1 MKTQVGIIGAGPAG
15 LMLAQT
21 LRLQGI
27 DSVILEMRSEEYVLS
42 RIRAGVLEHPTVEF
56 LHEMGAGDRL
66 AREGMP
72 HEGIDLLFRGEK
84 RRIDFPSL
92 TNGKKV
98 TVYGQQEVVKDLI
111 ELKKAF
117 DGQILFEAT
126 DVRIV
131 DPESDSPSLSF
142 TYQGEQKT
150 LACEFVAGCDGFHGV
165 ARASIPESGL
175 KLFERVYP
183 FAWLGILAEAAP
195 AQDELIYSRHEN
207 GFALFSM
214 RSQEVTRLYLQC
226 DPKEDLEHW
235 PDSRVWDEL
244 HRRLEAKDGFRVN
257 EGAIMR
263 KDVTPM
269 RSFVCETMRHGRLFL
284 AGDAAHIV
292 PPTGAKGLNLAA
304 GDVKL
309 LSDAFVAYFRSGET
323 GPLDGYEAHALKRIW
338 AAQRFSWFM
347 TRLLHKDP
355 GANAFDQEVQFA
367 DLDYYTGTE
376 AGRRTIAENYVG
388 LPFGWPGAA

>member
-15 LMLAQT
+15 LMLAQV
-21 LRLQGI
+21 LRQHGI
-27 DSVILEMRSEEYVLS
+27 DSVILEQRSEDYVLS
-42 RIRAGVLEHPTVEF
+42 RIRAGVLEHPAVEF
-56 LHEMGAGDRL
+56 LHAMGAGERL
-66 AREGMP
+66 AKEGMP
-72 HEGIDLLFRGEK
+72 HEGIDMLFRGEK

-92 TNGKKV
+92 TGGKKV

-111 ELKKAF
+111 RLKKEF
-117 DGQILFEAT
+117 DGQILFEAEN
-126 DVRIV
+126 VAIHGA
-131 DPESDSPSLSF
+131 ESDSPSLSF
-142 TYQGEQKT
+142 IYGGEQKT
-150 LACEFVAGCDGFHGV
+150 LACDFIAGCDGFHGV
-165 ARASIPESGL
+165 ARQSIPEAKL
-175 KLFERVYP
+175 KLFEKVYP
-183 FAWLGILAEAAP
+183 FAWLGILADAAP
-195 AQDELIYSRHEN
+195 AQDELIYSRHDN

-214 RSQEVTRLYLQC
+214 RSPEVTRLYLQC
-226 DPKEDLEHW
+226 DPEENLDEW

-257 EGAIMR
+257 EGRITR

-309 LSDAFVAYFRSGET
+309 LSDALAVYFKSGDT
-323 GPLDGYEAHALKRIW
+323 TQLDGYEALALKRIW

-355 GANAFDQEVQFA
+355 GANAFDEEVQFA
-367 DLDYYTGTE
+367 DLDYFTGTE

-388 LPFGWPGAA
+388 LPFGWTGAA

>member
-21 LRLQGI
+21 LRQHGI
-27 DSVILEMRSEEYVLS
+27 DCVILEQRSEEYVLS

-56 LHEMGAGDRL
+56 LHEMGAGERL

-92 TNGKKV
+92 TGGKRV

-111 ELKKAF
+111 GLKKAF
-117 DGQILFEAT
+117 DNQILFEAE
-126 DVRIV
+126 DVAIL
-131 DPESDSPSLSF
+131 DAESDSPSLSF
-142 TYQGEQKT
+142 THQGEAKT
-150 LACEFVAGCDGFHGV
+150 LSCDFVAGCDGFHGV
-165 ARASIPESGL
+165 GRKSIPEQRL
-175 KLFERVYP
+175 RLFEKVYP
-183 FAWLGILAEAAP
+183 FAWLGVLAEAAP
-195 AQDELIYSRHEN
+195 AQDELIYSRHED

-214 RSQEVTRLYLQC
+214 RSPEVTRLYLQC
-226 DPKEDLEHW
+226 RPEENLDKW

-244 HRRLEAKDGFRVN
+244 HKRLEANDGFRVN
-257 EGAIMR
+257 EGKIMR

-284 AGDAAHIV
+284 AGDASHIV

-309 LSDAFVAYFRSGET
+309 LSDGLAQFYNSGSMEK
-323 GPLDGYEAHALKRIW
+323 LDGYETLALKRIW

-347 TRLLHKDP
+347 TSLLHKFPD
-355 GANAFDQEVQFA
+355 GAAFDHEIQFA
-367 DLDYYTGTE
+367 DLDFYTGTE
-376 AGRRTIAENYVG
+376 TGRRNIAENYVG
-388 LPFGWPGAA
+388 LPFGWSGSA

>member
-21 LRLQGI
+21 LRGYGI
-27 DSVILEMRSEEYVLS
+27 DCVILEQRSEEYVLS

-56 LHEMGAGDRL
+56 LHEMGAGERL
-66 AREGMP
+66 AKEGMP

-92 TNGKKV
+92 TGGKKV

-111 ELKKAF
+111 LLKKEF
-117 DGQILFEAT
+117 DGQILFEAE
-126 DVRIV
+126 DVAIHGA
-131 DPESDSPSLSF
+131 ESDTPSLSF
-142 TYQGEQKT
+142 THEGQTKT
-150 LACEFVAGCDGFHGV
+150 LACDFIAGCDGFHG
-165 ARASIPESGL
+165 AGRKSIPEQKL
-175 KLFERVYP
+175 RLFEKVYP
-183 FAWLGILAEAAP
+183 FAWLGVLAEAAP
-195 AQDELIYSRHEN
+195 AQDELIYSRHED

-214 RSQEVTRLYLQC
+214 RSPEVTRLYLQC
-226 DPKEDLEHW
+226 DPDENLEEW

-244 HRRLEAKDGFRVN
+244 HKRLEAKDGFRVN
-257 EGAIMR
+257 EGTIIR

-309 LSDAFVAYFRSGET
+309 LSEGLADFYKSGST
-323 GPLDGYEAHALKRIW
+323 AKLDGYEALALKRIW

-347 TRLLHKDP
+347 TSLLHKFPD
-355 GANAFDQEVQFA
+355 GAAFDHEIQFA
-367 DLDYYTGTE
+367 DLDFYTGTE
-376 AGRRTIAENYVG
+376 TGRRNVAENYVG
-388 LPFGWPGAA
+388 LPFGWSGGV

>member
-21 LRLQGI
+21 LRLHGI
-27 DSVILEMRSEEYVLS
+27 DSVILERRSEDYVLG
-42 RIRAGVLEHPTVEF
+42 RIRAGVLEHPAVEF
-56 LHEMGAGDRL
+56 LHQMGAGERL
-66 AREGMP
+66 AKEGMP

-92 TNGKKV
+92 TDGRFV

-111 ELKKAF
+111 GLKKAF
-117 DGQILFEAT
+117 DGQILFEAGNVT
-126 DVRIV
+126 VHDA
-131 DPESDSPSLSF
+131 ESDSPSLSF
-142 TYQGEQKT
+142 THGGEEKT
-150 LACEFVAGCDGFHGV
+150 LACEFIAGCDGFHGV
-165 ARASIPESGL
+165 ARASIPEQKL

-183 FAWLGILAEAAP
+183 FAWLGVLAEAAP

-214 RSQEVTRLYLQC
+214 RSPQVTRLYLQC
-226 DPKEDLEHW
+226 RPEENLDEW
-235 PDSRVWDEL
+235 PDGRIWEEL
-244 HRRLEAKDGFRVN
+244 HRRLETNDGFRVN
-257 EGAIMR
+257 EGPILR

-309 LSDAFVAYFRSGET
+309 LSDAFAAYFTSGDT
-323 GPLDGYEAHALKRIW
+323 GLLDTYEARALKRIW

-355 GANAFDQEVQFA
+355 GANAFDEEIQFA
-367 DLDYYTGTE
+367 DLDYYTGSE

-388 LPFGWPGAA
+388 LPFGWIGAA